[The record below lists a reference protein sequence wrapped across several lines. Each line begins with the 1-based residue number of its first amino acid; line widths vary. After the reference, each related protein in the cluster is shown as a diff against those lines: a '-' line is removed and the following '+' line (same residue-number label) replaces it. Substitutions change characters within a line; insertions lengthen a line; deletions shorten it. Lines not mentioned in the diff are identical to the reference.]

1 MLSKLALR
9 NVKRQVGNYLIYF
22 MTVSFTVAMLF
33 AISNVIFS
41 ENLTEF
47 ILLMDLKQGMIG
59 AVVFICSIVA
69 FVLSYAT

>member
-41 ENLTEF
+41 ENLTELF
-47 ILLMDLKQGMIG
+47 
-59 AVVFICSIVA
+59 CSWI
-69 FVLSYAT
+69 